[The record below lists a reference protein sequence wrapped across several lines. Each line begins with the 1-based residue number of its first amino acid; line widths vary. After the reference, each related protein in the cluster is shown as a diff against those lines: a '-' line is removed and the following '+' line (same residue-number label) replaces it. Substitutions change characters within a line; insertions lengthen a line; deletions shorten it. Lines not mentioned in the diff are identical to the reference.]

1 MYQAR
6 IPSRS
11 EFLPIRG
18 HDCHLRIWGQAT
30 GGHPLLLMV
39 HGWMDVGASFQFVVD
54 ALGEDF
60 VRERCI
66 IAPDWRGYG
75 LTRSPHTDSYWF
87 PDYLADLD
95 FLIDHYSPDAPVD
108 LAGHSLGGHIAMFYA
123 GIRPKRLRCLINME
137 GFGMAATRPAQA
149 PTRYERW
156 LDELKA
162 LHRGDMALRPYA
174 DAQGVARRLMKT
186 NRRLDADR
194 ALWLAHHWARANDAG
209 AWEIL
214 GDAAHKVINPQLSR
228 VDEALEIY
236 KRIAAPVLM
245 VEASDN
251 ALDTWW
257 QGKYTLEEFH
267 ERLKS
272 VPQLRRARIEDAGHM
287 LHHDQPGPL
296 ASLMREFIRSQPA
309 CR

>member
-6 IPSRS
+6 LPSRS
-11 EFLPIRG
+11 EFVPIRG
-18 HDCHLRIWGQAT
+18 HDYHLRIWGQPQAGRT
-30 GGHPLLLMV
+30 PLLMV

-60 VRERCI
+60 ISAHCV

-75 LTRSPHTDSYWF
+75 LTRSPQTDSYWF

-95 FLIDHYSPDAPVD
+95 SLIDHYSPDAPVD
-108 LAGHSLGGHIAMFYA
+108 LAGHSLGGNIAMFY
-123 GIRPKRLRCLINME
+123 GGTRPQRLRRLINLE

-156 LDELKA
+156 LDELKS
-162 LHRGDMALRPYA
+162 LHRGDMALKPYA

-194 ALWLAHHWARANDAG
+194 ALWLAHHWARPNAAG
-209 AWEIL
+209 EWEIL
-214 GDAAHKVINPQLSR
+214 GDAAHKVINPQLFR

-236 KRIAAPVLM
+236 KRIAAPVLV
-245 VEASDN
+245 VEASN
-251 ALDTWW
+251 NELEKWW
-257 QGKYTLEEFH
+257 QGQYSLDEFH
-267 ERLKS
+267 ERLTS
-272 VPQLRRARIEDAGHM
+272 VPHLRHARIEDAGHM

-296 ASLMREFIRSQPA
+296 ASLIREFIASP
-309 CR
+309 